1 MYAIFLV
8 GPPGTGKST
17 YAKNELPSDFP
28 IFSTDDL
35 IAKEAERLGTHI
47 DEIFQEY
54 YSRAEEL
61 FHAQIMKAQQFGMP
75 FIIDRTNCSEQSRKK
90 RLNLIKSDYKKIAI
104 YFPAYTVNVLYKRVQ
119 ERVSRGGHG
128 ISFEDLERFH
138 REYRL
143 PQKTEGFDLVVSSS
157 HFIDIQK
164 VMDFK

>member
-1 MYAIFLV
+1 MQVIFLC

-35 IAKEAERLGTHI
+35 IAKEAERLGTHT

-75 FIIDRTNCSEQSRKK
+75 FIIDQTNCVEQSRKK
-90 RLNLIKSDYKKIAI
+90 KLKLIKPDYKKIAI
-104 YFPAYTVNVLYKRVQ
+104 YFPSYTVNVLHKRIQ
-119 ERVSRGGHG
+119 ERVAKGGHDVP
-128 ISFEDLERFH
+128 FEVIDRFH